1 MTNQDLLED
10 KALLYSIILL
20 VALCAVIYLL
30 YSQGIAISKSIA
42 AIIFVFR
49 PGRNADRVTVDSCT
63 GWVKHVGRFHK
74 RRTYEFFFDA
84 QLSKGDVEVILS
96 DQEEQQ
102 LIKLDQQSPTCK
114 IDIDAENKYYLRW
127 EFKSATGKCELRWSA
142 GENT

>member
-10 KALLYSIILL
+10 KVSLYSIILL

-49 PGRNADRVTVDSCT
+49 PGRNTDRVTVDSCT

-74 RRTYEFFFDA
+74 SRTYEFVLDM
-84 QLSKGDVEVILS
+84 QLSQGDSVDPI
-96 DQEEQQ
+96 
-102 LIKLDQQSPTCK
+102 
-114 IDIDAENKYYLRW
+114 
-127 EFKSATGKCELRWSA
+127 
-142 GENT
+142 